1 MKVLPFYTSTGMR
14 DAERVTSQDA
24 LLCPTY
30 KFLPFQ
36 IQREHSTDDTLLN
49 SVKLV
54 DCDGNETAIFDHF
67 LGEHSLLTG
76 WTNLGSPFDYETFV
90 SSGSSI
96 LTAIETGSAGI
107 AYSNQFALSTGE
119 SIAVTYART
128 LNSGAAPTIYLSN
141 TSGDLY
147 SNEVTTSAADTI
159 LLTATGS
166 DSGNVNLIMKSVSAS
181 SYSITFSRVKRC
193 NLVLDKFTSYDFF
206 TYNGEP
212 LSTTLPYGVYYIEFN
227 DGNTEWYSEWF
238 NVQCIQPQLLT
249 SWAEQSAWG
258 TFTTSGINITSAI
271 ATGTESS
278 DSNNFNSHTGEIFI
292 FTYDLTLNSGD
303 RPEVVFVTDSPTTES
318 SNIVELQDGI
328 NEAEITATKTDPLM
342 ECRIRVSGA
351 SNFSLS
357 SVSLRRK
364 WGDYVHLE
372 YTNTKDF
379 NNGANSI
386 YYAGGFTQQAYLRAY
401 ENLPSHES
409 IDVGSDKDGEFV
421 AEKIVRKYS
430 RSIVSYESRSMYNA
444 LSLLKHHD
452 TIKILDEVGNEY
464 TPSVG
469 NVDVTID
476 WNTFDT
482 GSLRIVFNEGGDVWT
497 NSLDNIT

>member
-36 IQREHSTDDTLLN
+36 IQRTHSTDDTFL
-49 SVKLV
+49 STVKIV
-54 DCDGNETAIFDHF
+54 DCDGAETDVFDYF
-67 LGEHSLLTG
+67 LGSQDLLTG
-76 WTNLGSPFDYETFV
+76 WSNFVAPFDYETFDT
-90 SSGSSI
+90 SGSTI
-96 LTAIETGSAGI
+96 LTAIETGVSGV
-107 AYSNQFALSTGE
+107 AYSNEFALATGD
-119 SIAVTYART
+119 SVVVTYART
-128 LNSGAAPTIYLSN
+128 LNSGAAPQMYLGG
-141 TSGDLY
+141 SGGGVY
-147 SNEVTTSAADTI
+147 SPKITTTTSDTV
-159 LLTATGS
+159 LFTATGNS
-166 DSGNVNLIMKSVSAS
+166 SGNVSLIMQSTGAA
-181 SYSITFSRVKRC
+181 SYSATFSRVKRS
-193 NLVLDKFTSYDFF
+193 NLVLNKFTSYDFF

-238 NVQCIQPQLLT
+238 NVQDIQPQIIT
-249 SWAEQSAWG
+249 GYSFDNYD
-258 TFTTSGINITSAI
+258 TFTTSGANVTSAI
-271 ATGTESS
+271 NLAGAASAN
-278 DSNNFNSHTGEIFI
+278 SNQFTARNGEIFI
-292 FTYDLTLNSGD
+292 YTYNLTLNSGQAPNA
-303 RPEVVFVTDSPTTES
+303 RLARSGGIASNNPQLEVGLHE
-318 SNIVELQDGI
+318 VEL
-328 NEAEITATKTDPLM
+328 T
-342 ECRIRVSGA
+342 
-351 SNFSLS
+351 SNFSGTVVVDLANSAASNYSLS
-357 SVSLRRK
+357 MVSLRRK